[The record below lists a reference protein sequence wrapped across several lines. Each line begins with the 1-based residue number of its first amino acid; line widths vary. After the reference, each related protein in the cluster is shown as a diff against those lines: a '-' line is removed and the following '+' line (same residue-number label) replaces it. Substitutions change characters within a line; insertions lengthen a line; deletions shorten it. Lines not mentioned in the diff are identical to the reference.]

1 MEEAVEEVK
10 AVKRAG
16 FERKRAEE
24 SRNLKLCLACSI
36 GGHFTEM
43 LELKDVYEKYE
54 HFFVTN
60 PGKQT
65 ISILKNKK
73 KYFMPERKGKK
84 MNFLKQFF
92 LSLKIL
98 LIEKPDVI
106 ITTGSGD
113 MFWIC
118 VLGKLFRKKII
129 YIESFA
135 RVTNPSKFGKFVYIF
150 KFADLFI
157 YQWEKLKRHYP
168 KGVYGGWI
176 FDFSRH
182 PHPDKCNNLLQN
194 GDNISYFVTVGT
206 SLNDFSRLLK
216 KVDDLIEQKIIK
228 GEVFAQIGHSKY
240 IPKNY
245 EWCRFLSER
254 EFEEIIK
261 RSELIITH
269 DGAGSISKGLKY
281 KKPMVI
287 VPRLKIYGEISYDN
301 KFELAKELEERFGI
315 PVVEEID
322 NIDKALESISSLK
335 CSVLSTNRKMIEIIE
350 RALKTFEMNK
360 NKV

>member
-1 MEEAVEEVK
+1 MEEVK

-118 VLGKLFRKKII
+118 VLAKLFRKRVI

-135 RVTNPSKFGKFVYIF
+135 RVTSPSKFGKVAY

-157 YQWEKLKRHYP
+157 YQWRNLKRFYP
-168 KGVYGGWI
+168 HGIYGGII
-176 FDFSRH
+176 FNVLDVNKEGNC
-182 PHPDKCNNLLQN
+182 DTTY
-194 GDNISYFVTVGT
+194 SYFITVGT
-206 SLNDFSRLLK
+206 FQNDFSRLLS
-216 KVDDLIEQKIIK
+216 KVDELIERGVIN
-228 GEVFAQIGHSKY
+228 GRVFAQIGHSKY

-245 EWCRFLSER
+245 EYTDFLDVN
-254 EFEEIIK
+254 EFENTIK
-261 RSELIITH
+261 KSKTIITH
-269 DGAGSISKGLKY
+269 GGVGTIMTALKHGKKVIVVPRY
-281 KKPMVI
+281 KKF
-287 VPRLKIYGEISYDN
+287 GEIADDHQ
-301 KFELAKELEERFGI
+301 LDITQELERRRKI
-315 PVVEEID
+315 IAVYKID
-322 NIDKALESISSLK
+322 NLSEAIRKAEDVRVTTVMEK
-335 CSVLSTNRKMIEIIE
+335 QNTNFKEIIIDWLE
-350 RALKTFEMNK
+350 KEKASL
-360 NKV
+360 